1 MAGFPVPRHRLFRK
15 RVMTNS
21 IHIDKIIISD
31 NRQRQEF
38 EAESLVDLANS
49 IAAIGLLHAPVMR
62 KTDVGLVLVAGER
75 RLRAMGD
82 LWAMGDGIRHNG
94 IDYPPYHAPYVTL
107 GELDEIAAEEAEL
120 DENLKRRDLTWQERS
135 AAIARLHALRIKQAE
150 AIGVTH
156 TIADTAKELRPEFEG
171 KASNEFGDF
180 HAKVRTDVILADHLE
195 NPAVQKAKTAKDAL
209 KILKKQEDQ
218 RKNAELAERIG
229 RNFNSSV
236 HKLHHTDCIE
246 WLKSCPD
253 NTFDVICTDPPYGM
267 GAESFGDGAGTMGN
281 AEHHYDDTKSTWQ
294 TLMIDLCPLLYRV
307 SKAQAHL
314 YMFCDIDNFHEL
326 KSLLQKAGWYVFRTP
341 LINYKPRSGR
351 IPLPE
356 HGPKR
361 QWEMCIYAIKGRKP
375 VTGVYSDVIPT
386 VLEENLTHGAQKP
399 VELYVDLLKRSVRP
413 GDVVLDAFA
422 GTGTIFPAA
431 HQLKCK
437 AVGLEQ
443 SAEYYG
449 IAVQRLN
456 ALDEA
461 PELLSLT

>member
-1 MAGFPVPRHRLFRK
+1 
-15 RVMTNS
+15 MTHSTHFDN
-21 IHIDKIIISD
+21 IIIFD

-49 IAAIGLLHAPVMR
+49 ISAIGLLHAPVMR
-62 KTDVGLVLVAGER
+62 ETPAGLVLVAGER

-82 LWAMGDGIRHNG
+82 LWAMGSEIRHNG
-94 IDYPPYHAPYVTL
+94 EIFAPYSVPYVTL
-107 GELDEIAAEEAEL
+107 GELSDLDAEEAEL
-120 DENLKRRDLTWQERS
+120 DENLKRSDLTWQERS
-135 AAIARLHALRIKQAE
+135 AAIARLHALRIKQA
-150 AIGVTH
+150 ALVGATH

-171 KASNEFGDF
+171 KASSEFGDF
-180 HAKVRTDVILADHLE
+180 HSKVRTDVILSDHLS
-195 NPAVQKAKTAKDAL
+195 NPDVAKAKTAKDAM

-218 RKNAELAERIG
+218 RKHAELAERVG
-229 RNFNSSV
+229 KNFNSSI
-236 HKLHHTDCIE
+236 HKLYHTDCID
-246 WLKSCPD
+246 WLGKCPD
-253 NTFDVICTDPPYGM
+253 NTFDVVCTDPPYGM
-267 GAESFGDGAGTMGN
+267 GAQAFGDGAGLLSN
-281 AEHHYDDTKSTWQ
+281 AEHHYDDSKSSWTI
-294 TLMIDLCPLLYRV
+294 LMESFAPALYRV
-307 SKAQAHL
+307 CKPQAHA
-314 YMFCDIDNFHEL
+314 YVFCDIDNYHEL
-326 KSLLQKAGWYVFRTP
+326 KLLMEKAGWYVFRTP

-361 QWEMCIYAIKGRKP
+361 QWEMCLYAIKGRKP
-375 VTGVYSDVIPT
+375 VTGVYSDVIST

-437 AVGLEQ
+437 AVGLEK

-449 IAVQRLN
+449 ISVQRLN

-461 PELLSLT
+461 PELLSV

>member
-1 MAGFPVPRHRLFRK
+1 
-15 RVMTNS
+15 MTHS
-21 IHIDKIIISD
+21 IHIDSIVISD

-49 IAAIGLLHAPVMR
+49 IMQIGLLHAPVMR
-62 KTDVGLVLVAGER
+62 ETPDGLVLVAGER

-82 LWAMGDGIRHNG
+82 LWAMGTTIRHNG
-94 IDYPPYHAPYVTL
+94 QTFPPYNLPYVTL
-107 GELDEIAAEEAEL
+107 GELDELDAEEAEL
-120 DENLKRRDLTWQERS
+120 DENLKRRDLSWQERA
-135 AAIARLHALRIKQAE
+135 AAISRLHTLRINQANRLGE
-150 AIGVTH
+150 IHSV
-156 TIADTAKELRPEFEG
+156 ADTAREVYPEATTKLDESG
-171 KASNEFGDF
+171 QSLGYF
-180 HAKVRTDVILADHLE
+180 HSAVNSSIILSDHLA
-195 NPAVQKAKTAKDAL
+195 NPEVAKAKTAKDAM

-218 RKNAELAERIG
+218 RKNAELAERVG
-229 RNFNSSV
+229 KNFNSSI
-236 HKLHHTDCIE
+236 HELHHIDCID
-246 WLKSCPD
+246 WLNKSPD
-253 NTFDVICTDPPYGM
+253 NRFDVICTDPPYGM
-267 GAESFGDGAGTMGN
+267 GAQAFGDGAGLLTN
-281 AEHHYDDTKSTWQ
+281 AEHHYDDSKTAWT
-294 TLMIDLCPLLYRV
+294 TLMESLCPLLYRV
-307 SKAQAHL
+307 AKPQAHA
-314 YMFCDIDNFHEL
+314 YIFCDIDNYHEL
-326 KSLLQKAGWYVFRTP
+326 KRLMEGAGWYVFRTP

-361 QWEMCIYAIKGRKP
+361 QWEMCLYAIKGRKP
-375 VTGVYSDVIPT
+375 VTGVYSDVIST

-413 GDVVLDAFA
+413 GDVVLDAFC

-449 IAVQRLN
+449 ISVNRLN

-461 PELLSLT
+461 PELLSV

>member
-1 MAGFPVPRHRLFRK
+1 MP
-15 RVMTNS
+15 NS

-62 KTDVGLVLVAGER
+62 ETDSGLVLVAGER

-150 AIGVTH
+150 AIGATH

-180 HAKVRTDVILADHLE
+180 HAKVRTDVILADHLA

-218 RKNAELAERIG
+218 KKNAELAERIG
-229 RNFNSSV
+229 RNFNSSI

-326 KSLLQKAGWYVFRTP
+326 KLLLQKAGWYVFRTP

-375 VTGVYSDVIPT
+375 VTGVYSDVIST

>member
-1 MAGFPVPRHRLFRK
+1 MPQS
-15 RVMTNS
+15 TN
-21 IHIDKIIISD
+21 IDNIIISE

-38 EAESLVDLANS
+38 EAESLVDLSNS

-62 KTDVGLVLVAGER
+62 ETALGLVLVAGER

-94 IDYPPYHAPYVTL
+94 TAYPPYEVPYVTL
-107 GELDEIAAEEAEL
+107 GELDELSAEEAEL

-135 AAIARLHALRIKQAE
+135 EAVARLHALRLKQAE
-150 AIGVTH
+150 AIGKTQ
-156 TIADTAKELRPEFEG
+156 TIADTAQELRPEFEG
-171 KASNEFGDF
+171 KASSEFGAF
-180 HAKVRTDVILADHLE
+180 HSKVRTDVLLADHLS
-195 NPAVQKAKTAKDAL
+195 NPAIAKAKTAKDAM
-209 KILKKQEDQ
+209 KILVKQEAQ
-218 RKNAELAERIG
+218 KKNAELAERIG
-229 RNFNSSV
+229 KNFNSSV
-236 HKLHHTDCIE
+236 HKLVHTDCLD
-246 WLKSCPD
+246 WLRQCPD

-281 AEHHYDDTKSTWQ
+281 AEHHYDDTKSSWQ
-294 TLMIDLCPLLYRV
+294 TLMIDLCPLLYKV
-307 SKAQAHL
+307 SKPQAHL

-326 KSLLQKAGWYVFRTP
+326 KHLLQKADWYVFRTP

-375 VTGVYSDVIPT
+375 VTGVYSDVIST

-399 VELYVDLLKRSVRP
+399 VELYVDLLKRSVKP
-413 GDVVLDAFA
+413 GDIVLDAFA

-437 AVGLEQ
+437 AIGLEQ

-449 IAVQRLN
+449 ISVQRLN

-461 PELLSLT
+461 PELLSI

>member
-1 MAGFPVPRHRLFRK
+1 
-15 RVMTNS
+15 MTHS
-21 IHIDKIIISD
+21 IHFDEIIISD

-49 IAAIGLLHAPVMR
+49 IAQIGLLHAPVMR
-62 KTDVGLVLVAGER
+62 QTPDGLVLVAGER
-75 RLRAMGD
+75 RLRAMSD
-82 LWAMGDGIRHNG
+82 LWAMGGGIRHNG
-94 IDYPPYHAPYVTL
+94 VDYAPNMVPYVTL
-107 GELDEIAAEEAEL
+107 GDLSDLDAEEAEL
-120 DENLKRRDLTWQERS
+120 DENLKRRDLTWQEKS
-135 AAIARLHALRIKQAE
+135 EAIARLHALRLRQAE
-150 AIGVTH
+150 LIGANH
-156 TIADTAKELRPEFEG
+156 TVGDTARELFPDRTQDL
-171 KASNEFGDF
+171 SNSQLGSYRDE
-180 HAKVRTDVILADHLE
+180 ARINIILADNLS
-195 NPAVQKAKTAKDAL
+195 NPAIAKAKNTKDAM

-218 RKNAELAERIG
+218 KKNAELAERVG
-229 RNFNSSV
+229 RNFNSSI
-236 HKLHHTDCIE
+236 HQLHHTDCLV
-246 WLKSCPD
+246 WLKNCPD

-281 AEHHYDDTKSTWQ
+281 AEHHYDDTKSSWQ
-294 TLMIDLCPLLYRV
+294 VLMADLCPLLYRV
-307 SKAQAHL
+307 GKPQSHL

-326 KSLLQKAGWYVFRTP
+326 KHLLKEAGWYVFRTP

-361 QWEMCIYAIKGRKP
+361 QWEMCLYAIKGRKP
-375 VTGVYSDVIPT
+375 VTGVYSDVIST

-461 PELLSLT
+461 PELLSV